1 MTYCTNCGT
10 AQQPDTRFCPGCGKG
25 KQVSAP
31 AVHRRTRG
39 RLVAI
44 VTMLVLLLGAGG
56 VAAWATLVDTPDA
69 LPDPAP
75 PPSPP
80 QPETSTSRAVDPTPS
95 SDTPSVNPEDAAR
108 DGLTRQISLDRP
120 QVQSELAEAWVPQ
133 LSSKRPGLVVDGIPY
148 AYSDILN
155 DHLSLRPTY
164 DARLVWSGDW
174 SSFREGDFYVTV
186 AAEPFSTSAEANAW
200 CDTQNLDAANCFAK
214 RLSTTAGP
222 DGSIVSR

>member
-10 AQQPDTRFCPGCGKG
+10 AQQPDSRFCPGCGKD

-31 AVHRRTRG
+31 AARRRTRG
-39 RLVAI
+39 RLVAT
-44 VTMLVLLLGAGG
+44 VTLLVLLLGAGG
-56 VAAWATLVDTPDA
+56 VAAWATLVDTTDTVPNPP
-69 LPDPAP
+69 LPPYQ
-75 PPSPP
+75 P
-80 QPETSTSRAVDPTPS
+80 QPENSTSRAADSTPS
-95 SDTPSVNPEDAAR
+95 IDTPSVDPEDGAR

-133 LSSKRPGLVVDGIPY
+133 LSSKRPGLLVDGIPY
-148 AYSDILN
+148 DYTDILN

-174 SSFREGDFYVTV
+174 SSFREGNFYVTV

-200 CDTQNLDAANCFAK
+200 CDSQNLDAGNCFAK

-222 DGSIVSR
+222 DGSTVSR